1 MNTIAMQPVNYETA
15 LNLILQNSDKI
26 RTGSEF
32 IGLNKA
38 CGRVLAQDVV
48 SDLNLP
54 AADCSAMD
62 GFCLKAASLKG
73 ASLAEPVT
81 LPVAPG
87 IDAGHTISELPEGH
101 CAYIATGGILPPGA
115 DTVVRV
121 EDTKASSDGKTVS
134 FHAEYPRGNYVR
146 GQSSELSRGD
156 LMLQAPLLITPQA
169 AGRIASAGL
178 SNIAVRKKPIVAI
191 LISGDEVLMPFE
203 LPHPWQVRNSN
214 STMLIMQAEE
224 AGAQILDFG
233 IARDRGNSA
242 RDLFLRAVEAADIVV
257 TSGGISMGRHDP
269 FKAVLSELAVEPVFY
284 GVDIKPGKPMFFGF
298 YNTRAIF
305 ALPGNQVSTSVTF
318 ELFVRPF
325 IRKVIGAQ
333 PTRLTLDLEL
343 TESTINKEKRDF
355 FKRGTLVSQAGRTMV
370 KPLPTQESH
379 MLTSFSGADL
389 LFLHPAGSEKLE
401 SGEKVRCFYLKG

>member
-1 MNTIAMQPVNYETA
+1 MLPVNYKTA
-15 LNLILQNSDKI
+15 LNLVLQNSERI

-32 IGLNKA
+32 ISLSRA
-38 CGRVLAQDVV
+38 CGRVLARDVF

-62 GFCLKAASLKG
+62 GFCLKAASLAG
-73 ASLAEPVT
+73 AGKENPVV

-87 IDAGHTISELPEGH
+87 IDAGHTINKLPEGH
-101 CAYIATGGILPPGA
+101 CAYIATGATLPPGA
-115 DTVVRV
+115 DTVVRI
-121 EDTKASSDGKTVS
+121 EDTRTSDDGGSVS
-134 FHAEYPRGNYVR
+134 FNAQYPEGSYVR
-146 GQSSELSRGD
+146 REASELSRGD

-178 SNIAVRKKPIVAI
+178 TNIAVIKKPTVAI
-191 LISGDEVLMPFE
+191 LISGDEVMMPFE
-203 LPHPWQVRNSN
+203 LPNPWQVRNSN

-224 AGAQILDFG
+224 AGARVLDFG
-233 IARDRGNSA
+233 IARDRGTSA

-269 FKAVLSELAVEPVFY
+269 FKAVLGGLAIRPIFY
-284 GVDIKPGKPMFFGF
+284 GVEMKPGKPMFFGF
-298 YNTRAIF
+298 YNEKAIF

-325 IRKVIGAQ
+325 IRKVLGAS
-333 PTRLTLDLEL
+333 PERLTLELEL
-343 TESTINKEKRDF
+343 AESTLNKEKRDF
-355 FKRGTLVSQAGRTMV
+355 FKRGTLISQAGRASV

-401 SGEKVRCFYLKG
+401 AGDRVSCFYLKG

>member
-1 MNTIAMQPVNYETA
+1 MQPVKYETA
-15 LNLILQNSDKI
+15 LNLVLQNSERI

-32 IGLNKA
+32 INLSES
-38 CGRVLAQDVV
+38 CGRVLAQNVI

-73 ASLAEPVT
+73 ASAASPIN
-81 LPVAPG
+81 LPVVSG
-87 IDAGHTISELPEGH
+87 IDAGHTISELPEGY
-101 CAYIATGGILPPGA
+101 CAYIATGGTLPPGA

-121 EDTKASSDGKTVS
+121 EDARTAPDGMTVS
-134 FHAEYPRGNYVR
+134 FHSEYPQGNYVR
-146 GQSSELSRGD
+146 REASELSRGD
-156 LMLQAPLLITPQA
+156 QMLQAPMLITPQA

-178 SNIAVRKKPIVAI
+178 TCIAVRKKPTVAI

-224 AGAQILDFG
+224 AGARVFDFG
-233 IARDRGNSA
+233 IARDRGTSA
-242 RDLFLRAVEAADIVV
+242 RDLFLKAVAAADIVV

-269 FKAVLSELAVEPVFY
+269 FKAVLSELAIKPVFY
-284 GVDIKPGKPMFFGF
+284 GVEIKPGKPMFFGF
-298 YNTRAIF
+298 YNEKAIF

-325 IRKVIGAQ
+325 IRKILGAQ
-333 PTRLTLDLEL
+333 PERLTLDLEL
-343 TESTINKEKRDF
+343 AETSLNKEQRDF
-355 FKRGTLVSQAGRTMV
+355 FKRGTLISQSDRTFV
-370 KPLPTQESH
+370 RPLPTQESH
-379 MLTSFSGADL
+379 MLTSLSGADV
-389 LFLHPAGSEKLE
+389 LFLHPAGTEKLE
-401 SGEKVRCFYLKG
+401 VGEKVRCFYLKG

>member
-1 MNTIAMQPVNYETA
+1 MQPVNYETA
-15 LNLILQNSDKI
+15 LNLVLNNSEKI

-32 IGLNKA
+32 ISL
-38 CGRVLAQDVV
+38 CDSYGRVLAQNVV

-62 GFCLKAASLKG
+62 GFCLKAASLAG
-73 ASLAEPVT
+73 ASAASPIT

-87 IDAGHTISELPEGH
+87 IDAGHTIKELPEGH
-101 CAYIATGGILPPGA
+101 CAYIATGGTLPPGA

-121 EDTKASSDGKTVS
+121 EDTRAAPDGRAVS
-134 FHAEYPRGNYVR
+134 FHAEYLQGNYVR
-146 GQSSELSRGD
+146 REASELSRGD
-156 LMLQAPLLITPQA
+156 LMLQPPLLITPQA

-178 SNIAVRKKPIVAI
+178 TSIAVRKKPTVAV

-224 AGAQILDFG
+224 AGARVLDFG
-233 IARDRGNSA
+233 IARDLGNSA
-242 RDLFLRAVEAADIVV
+242 RDLFLKAVEAADIVV

-269 FKAVLSELAVEPVFY
+269 FKAILSELSVKPLFY
-284 GVDIKPGKPMFFGF
+284 GVEIKPGKPMFFGF
-298 YNTRAIF
+298 YNEKAIF

-325 IRKVIGAQ
+325 IRKVLGA
-333 PTRLTLDLEL
+333 PPERLTLDLEL
-343 TESTINKEKRDF
+343 AETSLNKEKRDF
-355 FKRGTLVSQAGRTMV
+355 FKRGTLVTQAGQTRV

-379 MLTSFSGADL
+379 MLTSLSGADV
-389 LFLHPAGSEKLE
+389 LFLHPAASEKLE
-401 SGEKVRCFYLKG
+401 VGEKVRCFYLKG

>member
-1 MNTIAMQPVNYETA
+1 MQPVKYETA
-15 LNLILQNSDKI
+15 LNLVLQNSERI

-32 IGLNKA
+32 ISLSESR
-38 CGRVLAQDVV
+38 GRVLAQNVV

-62 GFCLKAASLKG
+62 GFCLKASSLTG
-73 ASLAEPVT
+73 ASSDNPVN
-81 LPVAPG
+81 LPLVPG
-87 IDAGHTISELPEGH
+87 IDAGHTISELPEGR
-101 CAYIATGGILPPGA
+101 CAYIATGATLPPGA

-121 EDTKASSDGKTVS
+121 EDTQTSSDRKSVS
-134 FHAEYPRGNYVR
+134 FRSEYTPGNYVR
-146 GQSSELSRGD
+146 REASELSRGD
-156 LMLQAPLLITPQA
+156 LMLQSPLLITPHV

-178 SNIAVRKKPIVAI
+178 TSIAVIKKPTVAI
-191 LISGDEVLMPFE
+191 LISGDEILMPFE

-224 AGAQILDFG
+224 AGARVLDFG
-233 IARDRGNSA
+233 IARDRGTSA

-269 FKAVLSELAVEPVFY
+269 FKVLLSELAIKPVFY
-284 GVDIKPGKPMFFGF
+284 GVEIKPGKPMFFGF
-298 YNTRAIF
+298 YNEKAIF

-325 IRKVIGAQ
+325 IRKVLGA
-333 PTRLTLDLEL
+333 PPERLTLDLEL
-343 TESTINKEKRDF
+343 AETSLNKEKRDF
-355 FKRGTLVSQAGRTMV
+355 FKRGSLIYQSGRTLV

-379 MLTSFSGADL
+379 MLTSLSGADVI
-389 LFLHPAGSEKLE
+389 FLHPAGSEKLE
-401 SGEKVRCFYLKG
+401 AGEKVRCFYLKG